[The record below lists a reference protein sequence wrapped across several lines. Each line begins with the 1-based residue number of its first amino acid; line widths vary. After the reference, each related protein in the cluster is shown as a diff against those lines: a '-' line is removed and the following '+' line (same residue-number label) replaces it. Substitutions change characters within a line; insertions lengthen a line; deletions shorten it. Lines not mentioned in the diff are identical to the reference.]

1 MGMGLITFVA
11 ALMFGSCSKPNS
23 DISRVVNPYSDKAYI
38 NPNWQKDLLSPNW
51 YYRLTV
57 VDTPTNTEA
66 ASIGDGHW
74 LHPETI
80 RWEITEKYLI
90 GWRAHASVPGAE
102 NELGQTSSN
111 YRGAPV
117 VVFEIKSHFDVER
130 EYETLTGEKSNVISE
145 NRVDRPWH
153 QRRFMRVD
161 WSKNLVSEIKRQDAY
176 PWVWG
181 TENLE
186 KNDDTYAIFQNSPAN
201 PKRSRFEDSY
211 FEITTRQAVKIDI
224 MSFMGGYGEA
234 YQSDAASPVVDIK
247 LSFMKQPASDYEP
260 LHYPDSVTMVD
271 PSGKELRDEKQFS
284 KKMVIWEK
292 FGFYRAGFSGQQNWD
307 QQRGSVES
315 NKNYNIT
322 RFNVWKKTY
331 QDSVDKDGKM
341 LRTLIPIEKRETKPI
356 VYYTNVFHPENLLN
370 ASRKVE
376 AEWNKVFKELVFYA
390 QPGRYKTIGDVP
402 DMWILHENSCNI
414 QNVATVLQ
422 TMLKKNREL
431 VLSASKQDINEIKR
445 RIVDANDVNNLAS
458 FTERQNQETQAK
470 ADLESICS
478 ALEYY
483 TQGEKKAFTYQRPG
497 DLRYNM
503 LNLITKRVPT
513 RWSGLG
519 PMLADSLT
527 GEIIQATANVNLWY
541 IDKRAADASDQID
554 LMFGNVKMDDLVF
567 GADVQRSMA
576 MKLAQIRQESSK
588 LPSAASLKKMENHFQ
603 SLSRS
608 NALLPTISP
617 LSIKKRMALMA
628 ETPMEQKLFRLQG
641 EDRNDEMRLLKKR
654 IVISEKDKYS
664 LSDEVLAQLSPARGN
679 DLAQQVLQKKENLRF
694 LAQGFADPPEFLD
707 NLIVGIALQF
717 KNLSRSERFSR
728 IREAVFIAVMLHEV
742 GHNMGLTHNMAASSD
757 ALNYGN
763 QFWEIESLP
772 RELGSA
778 LVATQKPELQKA
790 ISDCMLDAKFMK
802 ETAASSGHDY
812 TYTTQDCLRQA
823 EVMYSSIMDYHA
835 SWNADLGGLGA
846 YDRAAIKFGYA
857 QLVEVFPQDNLKVD
871 AKTQNLSR
879 WLFLNDWKKIP
890 KEFLKN
896 VADIAVRDHV
906 KYSWGQTRT
915 QFQAP
920 VNEVPYRFCIDSSGA
935 YGPTCKAFDFGPD
948 MRAQA
953 EHNKTKYW
961 QHYFMTHFSRDRV
974 WNYGWDFTKVVQKDL
989 AIMDDFNNIMRWY
1002 YFYRATD
1009 KDFVGSDA
1017 EKDYLANVIMGLNHY
1032 SHVFS
1037 HPAPGDHVSTPVFQ
1051 TESLL
1056 QTTANSNRLDASAL
1070 LIPYNKV
1077 NECLRLNVVDNV
1089 NGSPVSAKPGFIF
1102 STVPLGEGRP
1112 FYLGLNN
1119 DYENWHIT
1127 YVGSFFSKLHAGF
1140 FLAYPGAWF
1149 PRTDSMN
1156 DPRFYNISWYR
1167 LFPQEV
1173 GKLFHDL
1180 MTENWTELGPVVDN
1194 KGNLYP
1200 RDMLDASTLEAPHY
1214 EGMGRVLP
1222 SMSSFMPYRAMFYA
1236 ASLLSGYM
1244 GSELDMLKMM
1254 RVSLKGSE
1262 DDLTIFDKMRKSD
1275 IATFIHPTVGYEYR
1289 ALRVGEHPV
1298 AYKLV
1303 GKLNTLKEK
1312 YERLDA
1318 CVKNPA
1324 LRQTDNY
1331 CDCVQTSMAKL
1342 SGGVAC
1348 CYPGNSNCSA
1358 IRLAK
1363 VGEESCSI
1371 QDLEQRRDS
1380 AKEEMENLMSFLD
1393 DMRWFVKQYSNL
1405 P

>member
-1 MGMGLITFVA
+1 MRILSPVFVA
-11 ALMFGSCSKPNS
+11 ALMLASCSKPNN
-23 DISRVVNPYSDKAYI
+23 DINRVLSQYSDKAYI
-38 NPNWQKDLLSPNW
+38 NPNWEKDLLSPNW

-57 VDTPTNTEA
+57 VDAPTNTKS

-102 NELGQTSSN
+102 NELGQVASN

-117 VVFEIKSHFDVER
+117 VVFEIKSHFDVAR

-145 NRVDRPWH
+145 NKVDRAWH

-161 WSKNLVSEIKRQDAY
+161 WSKNLVSEVKRQDAY

-234 YQSDAASPVVDIK
+234 YQADAAAPVVDIK

-260 LHYPDSVTMVD
+260 LHYPDSVTLVD
-271 PSGKELRDEKQFS
+271 NSGKELRDENQFS
-284 KKMVIWEK
+284 KKMPIWEK
-292 FGFYRAGFSGQQNWD
+292 FGFYRASFSGQQNWHA
-307 QQRGSVES
+307 QRGSVES

-322 RFNVWKKTY
+322 RFNIWKKTY
-331 QDSVDKDGKM
+331 QDGA
-341 LRTLIPIEKRETKPI
+341 LIPIEKRDPKPI
-356 VYYTNVFHPENLLN
+356 IYYTNVLHPENLLN

-376 AEWNKVFKELVFYA
+376 AEWNQVFKELVFYA
-390 QPGRYKTIGDVP
+390 QPGRYQSIVDVP
-402 DMWILHENSCNI
+402 DMWILYENSCNA
-414 QNVATVLQ
+414 QNVSNILQ
-422 TMLKKNREL
+422 AMLKKNREL
-431 VLSASKQDINEIKR
+431 VLSASKQDIEDVKKR
-445 RIVDANDVNNLAS
+445 IIAANDVKNLAS
-458 FTERQNQETQAK
+458 FTERHNQETQAK
-470 ADLESICS
+470 ADLESICA

-483 TQGEKKAFTYQRPG
+483 TQGEKRAFTYERPG
-497 DLRYNM
+497 DLRYSM
-503 LNLITKRVPT
+503 LNLIAKRAPT
-513 RWSGLG
+513 PWSGLG

-554 LMFGNVKMDDLVF
+554 LMLGNIQMDDLVF
-567 GADVQRSMA
+567 GTDVQRYMTT
-576 MKLAQIRQESSK
+576 KLAQIRQESSK
-588 LPSAASLKKMENHFQ
+588 LPSAASLKRMDDHFQ
-603 SLSRS
+603 ALSKS
-608 NALLPTISP
+608 NTLLQTISP
-617 LSIKKRMALMA
+617 LSIKNRMAMVA
-628 ETPMEQKLFRLQG
+628 GTAMEKKLFRLQG

-654 IVISEKDKYS
+654 MVPSGKDKSS
-664 LSDEVLAQLSPARGN
+664 LSEEVLSQLSPARGH
-679 DLAQQVLQKKENLRF
+679 DLAQQVLQEKENLRR

-707 NLIVGIALQF
+707 NMIVGIALQY
-717 KNLSRSERFSR
+717 KNLNRRERFAK
-728 IREAVFIAVMLHEV
+728 IREAVYIAVMLHEI
-742 GHNMGLTHNMAASSD
+742 GHNMGLTHNMSASSD
-757 ALNYGN
+757 ALNYGK

-772 RELGSA
+772 KELGSA

-790 ISDCMLDAKFMK
+790 ISDCMLDAKFIQ
-802 ETAASSGHDY
+802 ETASASGHDY

-846 YDRAAIKFGYA
+846 YDKAAIKFGYA

-871 AKTQNLSR
+871 TKNQKLSR

-890 KEFLKN
+890 KEFVN
-896 VADIAVRDHV
+896 GVDSIAVRDHV

-920 VNEVPYRFCIDSSGA
+920 ANEVPYRFCLDSSGA

-953 EHNKTKYW
+953 EHNKTLYW
-961 QHYFMTHFSRDRV
+961 QQYFMTHFARDRV
-974 WNYGWDFTKVVQKDL
+974 WNYQWDFNKVIQKDL
-989 AIMDDFNNIMRWY
+989 AIMEDFNNVMRWY

-1009 KDFVGSDA
+1009 KDFAGSDA
-1017 EKDYLANVIMGLNHY
+1017 EKDYLATVVMGLNHY

-1051 TESLL
+1051 SESLL
-1056 QTTANSNRLDASAL
+1056 QTTASSNRLEASTL

-1077 NECLRLNVVDNV
+1077 SECLRLNVMESKDDDSVA
-1089 NGSPVSAKPGFIF
+1089 AKPGFIF

-1119 DYENWHIT
+1119 DYEDWHIT

-1180 MTENWTELGPVVDN
+1180 MTANWAELGPVVDDQ
-1194 KGNLYP
+1194 GHLYP
-1200 RDMLDASTLEAPHY
+1200 RDMLDPVTLEAPHY

-1222 SMSSFMPYRAMFYA
+1222 SMASIMPYRAMFYVS
-1236 ASLLSGYM
+1236 SLMSGYM

-1275 IATFIHPTVGYEYR
+1275 VATFIHPNVGYEYR
-1289 ALRVGEHPV
+1289 ALRVGEYPV
-1298 AYKLV
+1298 AYELV
-1303 GKLNTLKEK
+1303 GKLNMLKEK
-1312 YERLDA
+1312 YVRLNT
-1318 CVKNPA
+1318 CVNDP
-1324 LRQTDNY
+1324 LSRQTDNY
-1331 CDCVQTSMAKL
+1331 CDCVQTSMEKPT
-1342 SGGVAC
+1342 GGAAC
-1348 CYPGNSNCSA
+1348 CYPGNTKCPGL
-1358 IRLAK
+1358 RLAK
-1363 VGEESCSI
+1363 VGHDSCSVK
-1371 QDLEQRRDS
+1371 DLEQRRDS

-1393 DMRWFVKQYSNL
+1393 DMRLFVKLYSNL